1 MLMPAI
7 DLDAGMS
14 AGAVLQ
20 RLALNGYWLDAA
32 QDAARARI
40 TAVAARVGRPIEEVA
55 ARLARNA
62 DDCGAAIRRQWGT
75 HVLWYARELREVLV
89 ACSHAPPAL
98 PLLDVLDLHEPDS
111 QPPIDIGAGAV
122 VMRNGVT
129 LLNGEPVGVSLRV
142 AADAFVLPARA
153 PAPADM
159 ALRGADPLAPATAG
173 AARPTPT
180 PMPTPVAPP
189 AGPIKAWP
197 RIEAPEAKAA
207 GEVFEVVVG
216 FGAQAQAQVS
226 GAAVDLPFSA
236 EVQALDLQVELSA
249 GPGVQAPEGWSRPLR
264 VTAADVA
271 TAQVSFKLVG
281 VEPENPAQPFLTML
295 EVRYVLGG
303 TVCGTASRA
312 LAIMPAAH
320 GDRLDPRPLGQPW
333 QAMPAAATPVA
344 LVADAKVPDLTLD
357 IGKPDRNA
365 ASGQYVCRLI
375 SPHALA
381 TATGPFDM
389 DLGQDAKTFAR
400 SVVEEVRQY
409 GNSALLAT
417 ALESLG
423 RLVAERLPGE
433 FFQALAELSGRL
445 APEPVSLLIVSAEPY
460 VPWELAWMD
469 APLDAA
475 RPSYLGAQTLAG
487 RWLRDS
493 APPPLAANAAARPAA
508 HPIASLQVR
517 NMATMAA
524 WYSAASGLRKL
535 PKAEAE
541 VEALS
546 GSYPGVTL
554 KATAEG
560 MRDLLNATLQG
571 KSGPVAVEAVHLA
584 GHGDFDPT
592 RPDGSAMFLQ
602 DGAPLRSTLFRAAKY
617 GGERQPLLFLNAC
630 MLGIG
635 GELLGDMAGFPG
647 NSLRGGFGGVL
658 GALWEV
664 DDDVAHDIAIEFWRR
679 ALPAAT
685 EASDASAVPAAPA
698 EGEPVGAILRDLRAR
713 YPGTAGTP
721 IPTFLSYVYYGHPR
735 LTLRRAP

>member
-7 DLDAGMS
+7 DLDADMT
-14 AGAVLQ
+14 AGAVLE

-32 QDAARARI
+32 HGAARARI
-40 TAVAARVGRPIEEVA
+40 QAVASRMGRPFDEVA
-55 ARLARNA
+55 TRLARNA

-75 HVLWYARELREVLV
+75 HVLWYARELRDVLA

-98 PLLDVLDLHEPDS
+98 PLLDALQLHEPDS
-111 QPPIDIGAGAV
+111 QKPIDMGAGAV

-129 LLNGEPVGVSLRV
+129 LLHGEPVGVSLRV
-142 AADAFVLPARA
+142 PADALLPPARG
-153 PAPADM
+153 PAPIDLV
-159 ALRGADPLAPATAG
+159 LRGSDPLSPPSAG
-173 AARPTPT
+173 ATPQAPT
-180 PMPTPVAPP
+180 

-207 GEVFEVVVG
+207 GEVFEVIVG

-226 GAAVDLPFSA
+226 GAAFALPFSA
-236 EVQALDLQVELSA
+236 DVQALDLQVELSA
-249 GPGVQAPEGWSRPLR
+249 GHGVQATEGWSRPLR
-264 VTAADVA
+264 VTAGDVA

-281 VEPENPAQPFLTML
+281 LAPENLQKPFLTML

-303 TVCGTASRA
+303 RVCGTASRA
-312 LAIMPAAH
+312 LAIMPAGH
-320 GDRLDPRPLGQPW
+320 GDQLEPRPLGQPW
-333 QAMPAAATPVA
+333 HALPAAATPLE

-409 GNSALLAT
+409 GSSALLGT

-433 FFQALAELSGRL
+433 FFQALAELKDRV

-493 APPPLAANAAARPAA
+493 ASPSGAASAAARPAA
-508 HPIASLQVR
+508 HPIARLEVR

-524 WYSAASGLRKL
+524 WYSAESGLRRL

-541 VEALS
+541 VQALS

-560 MRDLLNATLQG
+560 VRDLLNATLRG
-571 KSGPVAVEAVHLA
+571 KSGPVAVEAVHVA
-584 GHGDFDPT
+584 GHGDFDPA
-592 RPDGSAMFLQ
+592 RPDGAAMFLQ
-602 DGAPLRSTLFRAAKY
+602 DGAPLRSTLFRAARY

-679 ALPAAT
+679 ALPT
-685 EASDASAVPAAPA
+685 ASAASGAPA

-713 YPGTAGTP
+713 YAGADGTP
-721 IPTFLSYVYYGHPR
+721 ISTFLSYVYYGHPR
-735 LTLRRAP
+735 LTLRRVP

>member
-7 DLDAGMS
+7 DLDADMT
-14 AGAVLQ
+14 AGAVLK
-20 RLALNGYWLDAA
+20 RLALNGYWLDVA

-40 TAVAARVGRPIEEVA
+40 EAVAGRMVRPVEEIA
-55 ARLARNA
+55 AMLGRNA
-62 DDCGAAIRRQWGT
+62 DDCGAAIRRQRGT
-75 HVLWYARELREVLV
+75 HVLWYARELREVLE
-89 ACSHAPPAL
+89 ACGHAPSAL
-98 PLLDVLDLHEPDS
+98 RLLDVLQLHEPDS
-111 QPPIDIGAGAV
+111 QPPIDVGAGAM

-129 LLNGEPVGVSLRV
+129 LLDGEPVGVSLRV
-142 AADAFVLPARA
+142 SVDALVLRARQ
-153 PAPADM
+153 PAPLDM
-159 ALRGADPLAPATAG
+159 VLRGSDPLAPSSAG
-173 AARPTPT
+173 AK
-180 PMPTPVAPP
+180 PP
-189 AGPIKAWP
+189 ASAAGLVRAWP
-197 RIEAPEAKAA
+197 RIEAPEAKPA
-207 GEVFEVVVG
+207 GEVFEVIVG

-226 GAAVDLPFSA
+226 GVPFALPFSA
-236 EVQALDLQVELSA
+236 DVKEVDLQVELSA
-249 GPGVQAPEGWSRPLR
+249 GEGVQAVEGWSRPLR
-264 VTAADVA
+264 VIATDLA

-281 VEPENPAQPFLTML
+281 LEPDDASKPFLTML

-303 TVCGTASRA
+303 TVCGTASRP
-312 LAIMPAAH
+312 LAVEAATKC
-320 GDRLDPRPLGQPW
+320 DRIDPHPFGQPW
-333 QAMPAAATPVA
+333 HAMPSSATPVE
-344 LVADAKVPDLTLD
+344 LMADAKVPDLTLD

-375 SPHALA
+375 SPHVLT
-381 TATGPFDM
+381 TAKGPFDM

-409 GNSALLAT
+409 GGSALLAT

-423 RLVAERLPGE
+423 RLVAERLPSE
-433 FFQALAELSGRL
+433 FFQALTELKDRV
-445 APEPVSLLIVSAEPY
+445 APESVSLLIVSAEAY
-460 VPWELAWMD
+460 VPWELAWMVV
-469 APLDAA
+469 PLDPT
-475 RPSYLGAQTLAG
+475 RPSYLGAQTLTG

-493 APPPLAANAAARPAA
+493 ASPSTARNATARPTA
-508 HPIASLQVR
+508 HPISALEVR

-571 KSGPVAVEAVHLA
+571 KAGPVTVEAVHLA
-584 GHGDFDPT
+584 GHGDFDPA

-602 DGAPLRSTLFRAAKY
+602 DGSPLRSALFRAAKY

-664 DDDVAHDIAIEFWRR
+664 DDDIAHDIAIEFWRR
-679 ALPAAT
+679 ALPP
-685 EASDASAVPAAPA
+685 ASAAQT
-698 EGEPVGAILRDLRAR
+698 EGEPVGAILRDLRAK
-713 YPGTAGTP
+713 YAGTAGTP